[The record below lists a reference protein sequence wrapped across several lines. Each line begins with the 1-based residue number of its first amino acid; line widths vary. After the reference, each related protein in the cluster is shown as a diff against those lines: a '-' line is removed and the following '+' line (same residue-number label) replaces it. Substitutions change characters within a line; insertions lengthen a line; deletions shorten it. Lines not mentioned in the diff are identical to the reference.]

1 APGAMSRQRP
11 TIVDVAGRSGVSK
24 STVSNVIRGAANVSE
39 ETRRRV
45 LDAVDELG
53 YRPNAVARQ
62 LVQQRTSTIGV
73 VVGDLTNPIYSELVK
88 LLEQHALAR
97 GYTTM
102 VSNTDGHPE
111 REAAR
116 IEALLERRVA
126 GIAMLQF
133 SGDRSVIDELHRDG
147 VPVTVISCD
156 DARADCVTVDESKG
170 LALAVRHLAELG
182 HRSLAYVTTPLVEE
196 HTNRARHESFLRECR
211 RAGCSETA
219 TITLDVE
226 ALLEHRD
233 GAMDGLR
240 SLLGSQSRPTG
251 FAAANDIA
259 AIALIEAA
267 ERLGAAVPRDVSV
280 VGFDG
285 INLGGLT
292 RIGLTTVAQPRERM
306 AEVGFELLME
316 RIEGGPDAPPRHV
329 LLEPELVVRATTAPP
344 R

>member
-1 APGAMSRQRP
+1 MKRQRP
-11 TIVDVAGRSGVSK
+11 TIVDVARRSGVSK
-24 STVSNVIRGAANVSE
+24 STVSNVIRDAANVSD

-45 LDAVDELG
+45 LEAVDELG
-53 YRPNAVARQ
+53 YRPNALARQ

-88 LLEQHALAR
+88 LLERHALAR

-133 SGDRSVIDELHRDG
+133 SGGRSVIDELHADG
-147 VPVTVISCD
+147 VAVTVISCFEE
-156 DARADCVTVDESKG
+156 RTDCVTVDESKG
-170 LALAVRHLAELG
+170 LGISVRHLAELG
-182 HRSLAYVTTPLVEE
+182 HERLAYVTTPLVEE
-196 HTNRARHESFLRECR
+196 HTDRARHESFLRECA

-219 TITLDVE
+219 IVTLDVE
-226 ALLEHRD
+226 GVLDHDPAATDDLARLLASDR
-233 GAMDGLR
+233 
-240 SLLGSQSRPTG
+240 RPTG

-267 ERLGAAVPRDVSV
+267 ERTGCRRSSACSRRARPGSPLGTTLPRS
-280 VGFDG
+280 
-285 INLGGLT
+285 
-292 RIGLTTVAQPRERM
+292 R
-306 AEVGFELLME
+306 
-316 RIEGGPDAPPRHV
+316 
-329 LLEPELVVRATTAPP
+329 
-344 R
+344 